1 MCFNTECANT
11 KKEKTMKTLQMTAAF
26 LLIATGVAS
35 AQHNYEIDTAHSSA
49 QFSVRHMMVS
59 NVKGEFNKVTGTVV
73 YEPKNPAASKI
84 DAVVDVT
91 TISTREPKRD
101 AHLKSPDFFDAAKYP
116 TITFQSKS
124 VSSSNGKLLV
134 RGDLAMHGVSRE
146 VVLTVEPPSPEIK
159 DPYGLLRTGTTAS
172 TKVNRKDWG
181 LNWNAALETGG
192 FVVGDEVTITLDI
205 EMTRKP
211 VAPKK

>member
-1 MCFNTECANT
+1 
-11 KKEKTMKTLQMTAAF
+11 MKTIQMTAAF

-35 AQHNYEIDTAHSSA
+35 AQHTYEIDTAHSSA

-73 YEPKNPAASKI
+73 YDPKNPAASKI
-84 DAVVDVT
+84 DAVIDVT

-116 TITFQSKS
+116 AITFQSKS
-124 VSSSNGKLLV
+124 VLIANGKLQV
-134 RGDLAMHGVSRE
+134 RGNLTMHGVTHE

-192 FVVGDEVTITLDI
+192 VVVGDEVTITLDV

-211 VAPKK
+211 SAPKK